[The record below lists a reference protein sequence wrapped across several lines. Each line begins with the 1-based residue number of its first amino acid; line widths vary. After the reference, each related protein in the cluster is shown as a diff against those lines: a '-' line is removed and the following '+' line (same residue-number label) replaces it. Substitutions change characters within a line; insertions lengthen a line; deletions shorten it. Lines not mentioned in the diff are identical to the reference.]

1 MAFRTINKRLVKRL
15 LPFITV
21 LLLFVSNWSFAQNPH
36 NYLFVEIPGLSRNR
50 GVPELENQL
59 KSIAG
64 IDSLAYCDNVG
75 LLIIRSNPN
84 STHLRAE
91 VNKLLHSLNYHY
103 TIKKTL
109 PIEEAQKACMARSKH

>member
-1 MAFRTINKRLVKRL
+1 MAFRLTPNRLEKRL
-15 LPFITV
+15 LTLLTV
-21 LLLFVSNWSFAQNPH
+21 LLLFVSNWSFAQNSH
-36 NYLFVEIPGLSRNR
+36 NYLYVEIPGLSRSR

-64 IDSLAYCDNVG
+64 IDSLAYCENVG
-75 LLIIRSNPN
+75 LLIIRSNPS